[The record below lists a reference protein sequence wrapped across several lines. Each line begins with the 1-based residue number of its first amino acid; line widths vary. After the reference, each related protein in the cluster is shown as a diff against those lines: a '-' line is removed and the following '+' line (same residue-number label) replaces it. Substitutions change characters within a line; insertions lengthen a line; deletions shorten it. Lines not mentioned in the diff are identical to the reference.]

1 MNTLM
6 NTFKRIA
13 INTGG
18 GDASG
23 LNAVINADIHAAHN
37 HGWEIHGIRYG
48 FDGKTTVA
56 PPSPRQSPFPPAGKT
71 EISAAL
77 VQPLPQI
84 ACKDVKRK

>member
-1 MNTLM
+1 M

-23 LNAVINADIHAAHN
+23 LNAVINADIHATHN

-48 FDGKTTVA
+48 FDGKTAVA
-56 PPSPRQSPFPPAGKT
+56 PPSLRQSPFPRAGKT

-77 VQPLPQI
+77 VKQLFQM
-84 ACKDVKRK
+84 ACKLVKRK